1 MESSERLGAI
11 SALPARDRTL
21 ILVELGALTAL
32 SWLYLVR
39 MPMSASDFG
48 EVAARIA
55 APMPSGVVEL
65 WIVFMMW
72 AVMMVAMML
81 PSAAPMILT
90 YAKIA
95 RGRGTDAIA
104 KAWLFAAGYFAVWT
118 IFSAVATIAQ
128 AVLQRAS
135 ILSNAMSTSSLVGA
149 AILVIAGIYQL
160 TPMKQACLFHCQS
173 PVSFFMTHW
182 RDGAGGAFRMGL
194 EHGSFC
200 VGCCWML
207 MLLLFAAGV
216 MNLTWVAALTAFVL
230 IEKLVPYPRAIANIA
245 GASLI
250 AGGVLL
256 ALRA

>member
-1 MESSERLGAI
+1 MTSSEQLSAPA
-11 SALPARDRTL
+11 ALPARDRAL
-21 ILVELGALTAL
+21 ILVELGVLTLL

-48 EVAARIA
+48 EIAARIA
-55 APMPSGVVEL
+55 APMPPGVVDL

-81 PSAAPMILT
+81 PSAAPMILM

-95 RGRGTDAIA
+95 RGRGAGAIA
-104 KAWLFAAGYFAVWT
+104 KAWLFAAGYLVVWT
-118 IFSAVATIAQ
+118 GFSAGATITQ
-128 AVLQRAS
+128 TLLQRTS
-135 ILSNAMSTSSLVGA
+135 ILSNAMSTSSIVGA
-149 AILVIAGIYQL
+149 AILVGAGIYQL

-173 PVSFFMTHW
+173 PVTFFMTHW
-182 RDGAGGAFRMGL
+182 RDGARGAFRMGL
-194 EHGSFC
+194 AHGTFC

-216 MNLTWVAALTAFVL
+216 MNLTWVAAITGFVL
-230 IEKLVPYPRAIANIA
+230 IEKLVPYPRTIANLA

-256 ALRA
+256 ALRV